1 MLNTETILDLQT
13 YEMFQTLLKET
24 SISNLLSIV
33 LLASEVQLNPL
44 DFQNIL
50 IEYCKNAGY
59 KKEWVHYKMKMFNE
73 QCNNDYKKLFNL
85 IKTNLKEYK
94 KNKKRNNTDSQQVTN
109 VSNEELK
116 LFE

>member
-59 KKEWVHYKMKMFNE
+59 KNQWVYYKMKMFNE
-73 QCNNDYKKLFNL
+73 ECNNDYKKLFTM
-85 IKTNLKEYK
+85 IKTNLKKYK
-94 KNKKRNNTDSQQVTN
+94 KNRKRNNIDNQQVTN
-109 VSNEELK
+109 VSKRELK